1 MEHDNKD
8 TELTDFE
15 FEDSAA
21 GKKQNYTIRMNI
33 RFDKAINQEE
43 AERRLY
49 AALHGIGVR
58 TICGGIK

>member
-1 MEHDNKD
+1 MENDNKN

-15 FEDSAA
+15 NAA
-21 GKKQNYTIRMNI
+21 ADKKRNYIIRMNI

-49 AALHGIGVR
+49 DALHNIGVKA
-58 TICGGIK
+58 ICGGIK